1 MRTHLAISFVLA
13 LAAAGCGGS
22 SDGAREYPLK
32 GQILAMGADHLDA
45 TIKHD
50 DIPGFMPAM
59 TMSYKVKDAGE
70 YESLA
75 PGDLLTATL
84 VVGTDP
90 ERPEIMDVYLKDVTK
105 VGSAPFEAP
114 ERSASPMAAPGF
126 ELLADGQ
133 PVPDFDF
140 TTQDGEKV
148 SLETYR
154 GRAVIVTF
162 TYTSCPMPTFC
173 PLMDKNFAAI
183 QTALKEKH
191 NDLKVHL
198 LSVSIDPAVD
208 TPPVLKAH
216 GESLGLDPEIWS
228 FVTGDR
234 DDIDAW
240 AARFG
245 VSISRAMNDP
255 KDITHNLRTA
265 VIDRQGNLVRT
276 YTGNEWTPS
285 QVLADV
291 RVMVGID

>member
-1 MRTHLAISFVLA
+1 MRTYLAISFVLA

-22 SDGAREYPLK
+22 PDGAREYPLK
-32 GQILAMGADHLDA
+32 GQILAMSADHLDA

-70 YESLA
+70 YESLT

-90 ERPEIMDVYLKDVTK
+90 QRPEIMDVYLKDVTK
-105 VGSAPFEAP
+105 VGNAPFEAP

-126 ELLADGQ
+126 ELLTDGQ

-140 TTQDGEKV
+140 ITQDGQHV
-148 SLETYR
+148 SLDTYR
-154 GRAVIVTF
+154 GSAVIVTF

-173 PLMDKNFAAI
+173 PLMDKNFAAM
-183 QTALKEKH
+183 QAALKEKH
-191 NDLKVHL
+191 NDLRAHL

-234 DDIDAW
+234 DAIDAW

-265 VIDRQGNLVRT
+265 IIDRQGNLVRT

>member
-1 MRTHLAISFVLA
+1 MRTYLAISFVLA
-13 LAAAGCGGS
+13 LATAACGGS
-22 SDGAREYPLK
+22 SKGAQEYSLQ
-32 GQILAMGADHLDA
+32 GQILAIGADRMEA
-45 TIKHD
+45 TIKHE
-50 DIPGFMPAM
+50 DIPGFMPGM
-59 TMSYKVKDAGE
+59 TMSYKVKNARE
-70 YESLA
+70 YENLV

-90 ERPEIMDVYLKDVTK
+90 ERPEIMDVYLKGVTK
-105 VGSAPFEAP
+105 TGNAPFEP
-114 ERSASPMAAPGF
+114 VVRSPSPMAAAGF
-126 ELLADGQ
+126 ELLANGQ
-133 PVPDFDF
+133 PVPDFNF

-148 SLETYR
+148 TLESYR
-154 GRAVIVTF
+154 GSAVVVTF

-183 QTALKEKH
+183 QTALKEKN

-208 TPPVLKAH
+208 TPAVLKAH
-216 GESLGLDPEIWS
+216 GEKLGLDPKIWS
-228 FVTGDR
+228 FVTGNR
-234 DDIDAW
+234 DDIDKW

-265 VIDRQGNLVRT
+265 IVDRQGNLVQT